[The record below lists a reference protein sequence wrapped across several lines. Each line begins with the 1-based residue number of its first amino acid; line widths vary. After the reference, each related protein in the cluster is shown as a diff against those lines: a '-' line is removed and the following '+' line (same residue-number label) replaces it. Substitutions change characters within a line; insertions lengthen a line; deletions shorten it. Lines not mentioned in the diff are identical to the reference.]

1 MIYLFL
7 VAINIF
13 FNRVRGRW
21 TIFSL
26 LLVGELIFLSG
37 NPDPLTT
44 ADYMAYQG
52 EYQNKLLGYNSRFEW
67 LYQKITDVSIHYNL
81 EYSQVRLILVSL
93 FFLVMFIGVYRLTR
107 NFSYYW
113 ILFSLG
119 LFFIETIQIRS
130 FGMISFVILGI
141 SFLKNRKLWNYL
153 LATFFIFLGTGLH
166 SSGYLFLIVPI
177 IHFFINPWRTSILK
191 NALLFNLVVC
201 GILIFSSTSGAS
213 QVLAGLLNKVSNNSE
228 TAGNIA
234 LLYATGF
241 SQSTILLLA
250 AFIIPLIYLIM
261 ILKQHNFLLNQKSVP
276 AVLSLIVVTMIGIPL
291 LILSNQYD
299 RVLREGMMG
308 MLILMAIIKDSNGN
322 SITINKNY
330 YFEVLYFI
338 FIFVFLGGVKNSFVF
353 QNIFHYIHLT

>member
-1 MIYLFL
+1 M
-7 VAINIF
+7 
-13 FNRVRGRW
+13 
-21 TIFSL
+21 
-26 LLVGELIFLSG
+26 
-37 NPDPLTT
+37 
-44 ADYMAYQG
+44 
-52 EYQNKLLGYNSRFEW
+52 
-67 LYQKITDVSIHYNL
+67 
-81 EYSQVRLILVSL
+81 
-93 FFLVMFIGVYRLTR
+93 
-107 NFSYYW
+107 
-113 ILFSLG
+113 
-119 LFFIETIQIRS
+119 
-130 FGMISFVILGI
+130 
-141 SFLKNRKLWNYL
+141 
-153 LATFFIFLGTGLH
+153 
-166 SSGYLFLIVPI
+166 
-177 IHFFINPWRTSILK
+177 
-191 NALLFNLVVC
+191 VC

-353 QNIFHYIHLT
+353 QNIFHYIHPT